1 MCKTPKK
8 RTVIILFSLV
18 LGAAAPAGADEYYE
32 GIDINQRTID
42 GQREPINKYLL
53 KRRGATQTPDTG
65 ATGTINKQVKPPARP
80 PATNAQP

>member
-8 RTVIILFSLV
+8 RTVMILFSLV

-53 KRRGATQTPDTG
+53 KRRGATETPDTD
-65 ATGTINKQVKPPARP
+65 ATGTINRQVKPPARP